1 MEQYLIPLLVALIAA
16 YISYLL
22 TKSYGPWKEK
32 KTHISEFSEKLKHTL
47 PKIKKGVLEAY
58 LFSSD
63 LSEYV
68 SVLKENE
75 LKLGF
80 KVLPNKVKAHIEKT
94 SVSLNEFVQEFR
106 AASKHLYPYFEGMT
120 NRKGQGSENINTI
133 VATKLIC
140 MEQKELPSDK
150 TVINFPRDARGHFS
164 QVQCQPEQVAEIW
177 RLGQEGNGK
186 QFQSIRAT
194 AADHIRKLEN
204 MLEKCHG
211 VW

>member
-1 MEQYLIPLLVALIAA
+1 MEQILIVLLITLIGA
-16 YISYLL
+16 YIAYLL
-22 TKSYGPWKEK
+22 TKSYGRWKEK
-32 KTHISEFSEKLKHTL
+32 KAHVSGFSEKLKHTL

-58 LFSSD
+58 LFTSD

-75 LKLGF
+75 LKLGYKF
-80 KVLPNKVKAHIEKT
+80 LPNNVKAHIEKT
-94 SVSLNEFVQEFR
+94 SVSLNIFVQEFK
-106 AASKHLYPYFEGMT
+106 AVSIHLYPYFEGMK

-140 MEQKELPSDK
+140 MDSKELPSNK
-150 TVINFPRDARGHFS
+150 AVINFPRDARGHFS

-177 RLGQEGNGK
+177 KLGQEGKGK

-194 AADHIRKLEN
+194 AEEHISELEK